1 MSAAGGPGVASPG
14 IDPPSIVASLRQA
27 RRALLRG
34 GPVPGRPWCH
44 AFTDQVDEAI
54 VALAA
59 QVAGQHHLTVAAV
72 GGYGRRELCPA
83 SDLDL
88 LIVHAGAPAEV
99 LEAAVR
105 AIVYPLWDVGLE
117 VGYAVRD
124 RREAIGATADLDA
137 ATALL
142 DLRPLTGDAAF
153 AQVIRG
159 EALRRLRRRP
169 GHFLDALRRADAA
182 RRERT
187 GGGAEA
193 IEPDLKSGA
202 GGLRDVQSLRWAAA
216 ALVGT
221 SGLDPLVAA
230 GYLGAP
236 DRGRLARAEEEI
248 LRARVALHLAQH
260 DLHVAD
266 QATGDARPLTSI
278 SDVLRLDL
286 QEQVAARLGYEDRG
300 DHDLAPHQL
309 LTSLTL
315 AARTIDHVHQRAW
328 RLIAADLDRGQ
339 RRRGRPTE
347 LLVDG
352 FELVDGVLRLPADL
366 ELTTTDLPGRLLVAL
381 AETGA
386 VLDRTSAGRLR
397 SHVGDGDG
405 DLGWR
410 WSDRERHRFVTA
422 LWRGRVAL
430 SALAELDDAGVVG
443 AILPEWRPLRGRPQ
457 RNPYHRFT
465 LDRHA
470 WHTAAELG
478 DLVRREGWAAEAL
491 EEVDDREGLLLGAL
505 LHDVGKAVGEPHA
518 ETGVPIASAIAERMG
533 ARHGTIDLVARL
545 VRLHLHLPEVARRR
559 DVTDP
564 DLARELAA
572 EIGDRPTL
580 AALHLLA
587 AADGLA
593 TGPNAW
599 NRWVA
604 SLVAT
609 LVTKVRTVL
618 DEQHPDESPDGAVET
633 VREAQALAPELGAD
647 PDSVRSHLALL
658 PARYA
663 NAVSARGVVRHTL
676 MVASPPGPTE
686 VRTRVTPGDRDRPPL
701 GGGDDDV
708 HEAPLDE
715 LDVIACDHPGWFA
728 KVAGV
733 VSLHGGSI
741 VAADAFTR
749 TDGLAVDTF
758 RVRPPDGAGG
768 SWWAAV
774 EGDLHEAAAGRLAVR
789 ARVLRRARADDR
801 RVARLPAVPTK
812 IVTSGP
818 TEGATTLVEVRTLD
832 RIGALY
838 AIAAA
843 FAELELD
850 LVVARVQT
858 IGHEVVD
865 VFELRDADGG
875 PLDADHVAE
884 LQLAVEAAIA
894 EL

>member
-1 MSAAGGPGVASPG
+1 MSASVAPQG
-14 IDPPSIVASLRQA
+14 TDPQGTDPAPIVAALREA
-27 RRALLRG
+27 RRALLRRG
-34 GPVPGRPWCH
+34 AAPGRPWCH
-44 AFTDQVDEAI
+44 AATDRVDEAI
-54 VALAA
+54 VALAS
-59 QVAGQHHLTVAAV
+59 QVAGHHHLTVAAV

-88 LIVHAGAPAEV
+88 LIVHAGAPAAV

-124 RREAIGATADLDA
+124 RREAIGAIADLDA
-137 ATALL
+137 ATAML

-159 EALRRLRRRP
+159 EAVRRLRRRP
-169 GHFLDALRRADAA
+169 GHFLDALRRADAS
-182 RRERT
+182 RRVRT

-248 LRARVALHLAQH
+248 LRARVALHLVQH
-260 DLHVAD
+260 GLQVDD
-266 QATGDARPLTSI
+266 QATADPRPLASI

-347 LLVDG
+347 LLVDD

-366 ELTTTDLPGRLLVAL
+366 ELATADLPGRLLVAL
-381 AETGA
+381 TETGA

-397 SHVGDGDG
+397 SHVGDGDP
-405 DLGWR
+405 GWR
-410 WSDRERHRFVTA
+410 WSDRERHRFVSA

-505 LHDVGKAVGEPHA
+505 LHDVGKALGEPHA
-518 ETGVPIASAIAERMG
+518 ETGVPLAAAIAERMG
-533 ARHGTIDLVARL
+533 ARPGTIDLIGRL

-572 EIGDRPTL
+572 EIGDRATL

-618 DEQHPDESPDGAVET
+618 DEQHPDESPGGAVAT
-633 VREAQALAPELGAD
+633 VRDAQALAPELGAD
-647 PDSVRSHLALL
+647 PESVRSHLALL

-701 GGGDDDV
+701 GGGDEDV
-708 HEAPLDE
+708 YEAPLDE

-758 RVRPPDGAGG
+758 RVRLPDGAGG

-801 RVARLPAVPTK
+801 RVARLPAVPTR
-812 IVTSGP
+812 IETFAP
-818 TEGATTLVEVRTLD
+818 TEGATTIVEVHTLD